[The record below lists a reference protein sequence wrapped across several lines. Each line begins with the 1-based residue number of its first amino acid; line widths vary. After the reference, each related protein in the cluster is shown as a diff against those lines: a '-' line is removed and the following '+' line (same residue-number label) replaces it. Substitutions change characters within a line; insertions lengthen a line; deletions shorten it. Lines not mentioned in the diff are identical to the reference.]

1 MDLPVPS
8 FVFHSSLL
16 TVKSVDSVVAYDGFL
31 SVMENFH
38 IFHTGYFDYTV
49 AFQILLDS
57 YWVERSW
64 KHSVMATLHFRR

>member
-16 TVKSVDSVVAYDGFL
+16 TAKSIDLVVARDGFL
-31 SVMENFH
+31 FVTGNFLY
-38 IFHTGYFDYTV
+38 FHTGYIDYTV

-57 YWVERSW
+57 Y
-64 KHSVMATLHFRR
+64 